1 MERCF
6 AARIKLY
13 SSTHARDCIPYGSAA
28 RPVRQQRPATE
39 RIMFRSP
46 HKSTNQVCLSTVV
59 LQAVAAKAAIVAAV
73 AASAAAAA
81 LHSVRDT
88 RRASA
93 SGSLPPPAQPPSD
106 APALSP
112 AHAATSRW
120 ARNHID
126 NLELCCGCQV
136 LNWRATSSSRAPVP
150 SKRSRLRA
158 PSWALTKLLLSQQA
172 KHPTPFG
179 TSHLSSVDRQHTHT
193 RRSSFLVA
201 QHSLTDS

>member
-1 MERCF
+1 
-6 AARIKLY
+6 
-13 SSTHARDCIPYGSAA
+13 
-28 RPVRQQRPATE
+28 
-39 RIMFRSP
+39 MFRSP
-46 HKSTNQVCLSTVV
+46 HKSTSQVRLSTVV
-59 LQAVAAKAAIVAAV
+59 LQAVAAKAVIVAAV
-73 AASAAAAA
+73 AALAAAAA
-81 LHSVRDT
+81 LHSAQGT

-126 NLELCCGCQV
+126 NLEQCCGCQV
-136 LNWRATSSSRAPVP
+136 LNWRATSSSPVRYGHGPVTKRNRAPVRP
-150 SKRSRLRA
+150 RSGSACVA
-158 PSWALTKLLLSQQA
+158 PSWAPTKTRPSQQA

-179 TSHLSSVDRQHTHT
+179 TSHLSSVDRQQHTHT

-201 QHSLTDS
+201 QHSTLSLHTDSLTHADCAMRPLLYCSA

>member
-46 HKSTNQVCLSTVV
+46 HKSTSQVRLSTVV

-73 AASAAAAA
+73 AALAAAAA
-81 LHSVRDT
+81 LHSAQGT

-93 SGSLPPPAQPPSD
+93 SGSLRLLAQPPSD

-136 LNWRATSSSRAPVP
+136 LNWRATSSSPVRYGHGPVTKGNRAPVSVQEALSVRGAVVGAYKTRP
-150 SKRSRLRA
+150 S
-158 PSWALTKLLLSQQA
+158 Q
-172 KHPTPFG
+172 
-179 TSHLSSVDRQHTHT
+179 
-193 RRSSFLVA
+193 
-201 QHSLTDS
+201 

>member
-1 MERCF
+1 M
-6 AARIKLY
+6 
-13 SSTHARDCIPYGSAA
+13 S
-28 RPVRQQRPATE
+28 
-39 RIMFRSP
+39 
-46 HKSTNQVCLSTVV
+46 KSTSQVCSTV
-59 LQAVAAKAAIVAAV
+59 LQEVAAKAAIVAAV

-88 RRASA
+88 RQASA

-126 NLELCCGCQV
+126 NLEQCCGCQV
-136 LNWRATSSSRAPVP
+136 LNWRATSSSPVRYGHRTGYGETRSRP
-150 SKRSRLRA
+150 SKKRLSVRGA
-158 PSWALTKLLLSQQA
+158 VVGAYQNSSSQQA

-179 TSHLSSVDRQHTHT
+179 TSHLSSVDRQQHTHT

-201 QHSLTDS
+201 QHSL

>member
-46 HKSTNQVCLSTVV
+46 HKSTDQVRLSTVV
-59 LQAVAAKAAIVAAV
+59 LQEVAAMAAIVLAVAAL
-73 AASAAAAA
+73 AAAAA
-81 LHSVRDT
+81 LHSVQDT
-88 RRASA
+88 RQASA

-126 NLELCCGCQV
+126 NLEQCCGCQV
-136 LNWRATSSSRAPVP
+136 LNWRATSSSPVRYGHGPVTKRNRAPVRP
-150 SKRSRLRA
+150 RSGSACVA
-158 PSWALTKLLLSQQA
+158 PSWAPTKTRSSQQA
-172 KHPTPFG
+172 KHSTPFWHI
-179 TSHLSSVDRQHTHT
+179 TTQLC
-193 RRSSFLVA
+193 
-201 QHSLTDS
+201 